1 MSDAFHGADVA
12 ALRQQAVSL
21 YGATEAIITCVQR
34 TTAALDALAWR
45 GQDAERR
52 RDEWR
57 TQHAP
62 TVLRVAEALNGAAL
76 HLLEEAERQ
85 ETASAATGTTGAAPA
100 APPGGGTWGQLK
112 DKVAAGWGALTTVAG
127 AVGDGQKVAISAA
140 MVAADLRWD
149 NVMSSTRTLNQ
160 ATNIMT
166 GAHIGPA
173 LGGAFTAAT
182 VVSTVDSAAKA
193 ATSYRSGDL
202 YGAVDNGVTA
212 VLNGASLSP
221 ALTVPAAALNASWD
235 VGTDIGEAINRGMEG
250 TAFGE
255 RFTQR
260 MDASFDV
267 AGAWGMVATPG
278 ALVVTAAEEVAIRAE
293 NAWHGLTGTG
303 DGTLDTRR

>member
-12 ALRQQAVSL
+12 ALRQQALSL
-21 YGATEAIITCVQR
+21 YGATEEIITCVQR

-62 TVLRVAEALNGAAL
+62 ALLRVAEALNAAAL

-85 ETASAATGTTGAAPA
+85 ENASAATGATAAAPS
-100 APPGGGTWGQLK
+100 APPGGGTWAQLK
-112 DKVAAGWGALTTVAG
+112 EKVAAGWGAVTTVAD
-127 AVGDGQKVAISAA
+127 AVGKGEMLGTSAA
-140 MVAADLRWD
+140 MVAARVRWD
-149 NVMSSTRTLNQ
+149 NVGASYRTLSQ
-160 ATNIMT
+160 ATSAMT
-166 GAHIGPA
+166 EAHIGPA
-173 LGGAFTAAT
+173 LGTAFTAAS
-182 VVSTVDSAAKA
+182 VVSTLDSAYQ
-193 ATSYRSGDL
+193 TSTAYRSGDL
-202 YGAVDNGVTA
+202 YGTVDNGVSA
-212 VLNGASLSP
+212 VLGAAGLAPPLALGATALS
-221 ALTVPAAALNASWD
+221 ASWS
-235 VGTDIGEAINRGMEG
+235 VGTATGEAINRGMEG